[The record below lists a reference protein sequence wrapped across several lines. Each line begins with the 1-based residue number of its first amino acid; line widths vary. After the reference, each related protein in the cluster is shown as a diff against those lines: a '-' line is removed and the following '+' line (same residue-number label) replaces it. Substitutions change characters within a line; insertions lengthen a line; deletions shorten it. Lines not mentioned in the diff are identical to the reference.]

1 MALSGSLNSSDYDG
15 RYIKFTWSASQ
26 SIDNNSSTIS
36 WELKGA
42 GTGQSAGWYM
52 SGGFKV
58 VIDNST
64 VYSVSTD
71 SRIKLYDGTSI
82 ASGTKTI
89 SHNSDGTRSF
99 SVHIEA
105 GIYTYAVNCSG
116 DGTFTL
122 DTIPRASSFKS
133 VSGNTLG
140 SEMTVEVA
148 CNSSSFTHQFW
159 YKLGDSKWY
168 DLGKNL
174 GTTIKFTPDI
184 ELCSQLPNKTSGT
197 LQLCIRT
204 YNGSSQVGSDV
215 YKDVTVNVPNNVVPT
230 IDSISLSVVN
240 ENEIINEWNL
250 CVKGYSKIQVDCN
263 ANGVYGSTI
272 SNYTISGGYSATVNS
287 LPYTGDIL
295 KSSGD
300 ISFACVVKDS
310 RGRKSSSAS
319 STVKVYDYS
328 SPTISKFSVERSA
341 EDSTKMIAS
350 VAYSFT
356 LVDTQN
362 YAEAKL
368 YYKESTSDSWTAYG
382 VIDND
387 VQLTLDVEFEEIK
400 SYNFRVIVKDAL
412 GNADREET
420 LVSTIKVLMDLRA
433 GGKGLGVGKI
443 CESDSFEVGFEAN
456 FYDDAHFVKNIF
468 ASNLGL
474 EEHTGM
480 DNCLKDTGLIDTEVN
495 SGCRIYILKPFNL
508 AFIRLYIGGFASTID
523 AKTDGYTT
531 ICSVSDD
538 LKPGFSAALTDC
550 AVKDFSVLIKD
561 TGDIQIVP
569 RSGFSTS
576 NVMYISGIYNLSS
589 ESPYYINEKENKSVT
604 SG

>member
-1 MALSGSLNSSDYDG
+1 MALSGSVTTPSSEGRSVTLN
-15 RYIKFTWSASQ
+15 WSATQ
-26 SIDNNSSTIS
+26 SIANNSSTIS
-36 WELKGA
+36 WKLVGS
-42 GTGQSAGWYM
+42 GSFTGY
-52 SGGFKV
+52 V
-58 VIDNST
+58 V
-64 VYSVSTD
+64 VSEI
-71 SRIKLYDGTSI
+71 RIKIDGSEVYYRSSSNHTDCYKDTELCSGSI
-82 ASGTKTI
+82 TL
-89 SHNSDGTRSF
+89 SHNNDGAKSF
-99 SVHIEA
+99 SISVEA
-105 GIYTYAVNCSG
+105 GIYQWAINCSKSES
-116 DGTFTL
+116 FTL
-122 DTIPRASSFKS
+122 DTIPRASFIS
-133 VSGNTLG
+133 VPTLTLG
-140 SEMTVEVA
+140 TEGTITVTKA
-148 CNSSSFTHQFW
+148 SSSFTHTIEYVW
-159 YKLGDSKWY
+159 
-168 DLGKNL
+168 GKETGTICTKSSSASIAWTPSLNL
-174 GTTIKFTPDI
+174 AKSIPST
-184 ELCSQLPNKTSGT
+184 TSGVGT
-197 LQLCIRT
+197 LKCTT
-204 YNGSSQVGSDV
+204 YNGNTNVGS
-215 YKDVTVNVPNNVVPT
+215 KSIQFTCNVPSSMIPT
-230 IDSISLSVVN
+230 VDSMSLSIVN
-240 ENEIINEWNL
+240 ENEIINEWGL
-250 CVKGYSKIQVDCN
+250 CVKGYSKVQVDCD
-263 ANGVYGSTI
+263 ASGTHGSTI

-328 SPTISKFSVERSA
+328 SPTISKFNVERSA

-362 YAEAKL
+362 YAEATL
-368 YYKESTSDSWTAYG
+368 YYKESASNSWTTYG
-382 VIDND
+382 IIDND
-387 VQLTLDVEFEEIK
+387 AQLTLDVEFEEIK
-400 SYNFRVIVKDAL
+400 SYDFRVIVKDAL

-433 GGKGLGVGKI
+433 GGKGLGIGKI
-443 CESDSFEVGFEAN
+443 CESDSFEIGFEAN
-456 FYDDAHFVKNIF
+456 FYEDAHFAKNIF

-508 AFIRLYIGGFASTID
+508 AFIRLYIGGFASNID

-538 LKPGFSAALTDC
+538 LKPEFSAALTGC

-576 NVMYISGIYNLSS
+576 NVMYISGIYNLSA
-589 ESPYYINEKENKSVT
+589 ESPYYI
-604 SG
+604 